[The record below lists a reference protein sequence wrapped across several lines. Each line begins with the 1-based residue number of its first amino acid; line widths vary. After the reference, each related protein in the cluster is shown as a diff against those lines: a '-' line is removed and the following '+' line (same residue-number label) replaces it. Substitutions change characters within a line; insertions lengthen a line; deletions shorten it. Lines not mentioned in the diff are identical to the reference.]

1 MRIKDINYHIK
12 EIDVML
18 MDVFLKWKADVRRQ
32 EENGTNFA
40 AYTGR
45 VDEVAHAELMEI
57 FLNELKIMA
66 AKRND

>member
-1 MRIKDINYHIK
+1 MRIKDIK

-18 MDVFLKWKADVRRQ
+18 MDVFLKWKADVKRQ
-32 EENGTNFA
+32 EGDGTHFTA
-40 AYTGR
+40 FGSML
-45 VDEVAHAELMEI
+45 VDEMPHAELMEI

>member
-1 MRIKDINYHIK
+1 MRNKYIE

-18 MDVFLKWKADVRRQ
+18 MDVFLKWKSDVRRQ
-32 EENGTNFA
+32 EEDGTHFD
-40 AYTGR
+40 TLGSML
-45 VDEVAHAELMEI
+45 VDEMPHAELMEI

>member
-1 MRIKDINYHIK
+1 MRIKDIK

-18 MDVFLKWKADVRRQ
+18 MDVFLKWKADVKRQ
-32 EENGTNFA
+32 EEDGTNFA
-40 AYTGR
+40 AYTGT
-45 VDEVAHAELMEI
+45 VDEMPHAELIEI